1 MLTLVLGSNGF
12 LGQRL
17 LKFLPNSIGSNTRLE
32 NIKEELENVKPTHVV
47 SAAGISG
54 KPTVMWCEY
63 NKDET
68 TFVNLTQ
75 QLYLID
81 VCKKLNIHLTI
92 LGSGQVY
99 DGDKYF
105 TEDDE
110 PNYYTLFY
118 SRIRIFLENVI
129 RSVYMDDVLYLRIL
143 YPVSLD
149 GHEKCFLEKMK
160 KRKNNVHNT
169 RVSLTVIPHLFP
181 KIQTLIEKRVT
192 GIMNFTND
200 GCIYLKNFLD
210 IFNEKCV
217 VSHESSDRGE
227 CKLDVSRLKNYI
239 EVGNVIEILKNNGT
253 T

>member
-1 MLTLVLGSNGF
+1 MITLVLGSTGF
-12 LGQRL
+12 LGQQL
-17 LKFLPNSIGSNTRLE
+17 LKFLPNSIGSSTRLE
-32 NIKEELENVKPTHVV
+32 NIKEELEILKPTHVV

-54 KPTVMWCEY
+54 KPTVMWCEN

-99 DGDKYF
+99 DGDKFF

-110 PNYYTLFY
+110 PNFYTLFY
-118 SRIRIFLENVI
+118 SRVRIFLENVI
-129 RSVYMDDVLYLRIL
+129 RSVYVDDVLYLRIL

-149 GHEKCFLEKMK
+149 GNEKCFLEKMK

-169 RVSLTVIPHLFP
+169 RVSLTLIPYLFP

-192 GIMNFTND
+192 GILNFTND
-200 GCIYLKNFLD
+200 DCIQLQTFLN
-210 IFNEKCV
+210 IFDEKCV
-217 VSHESSDRGE
+217 VSHKPSDRGE
-227 CKLDVSRLKNYI
+227 CKLDVSRLK
-239 EVGNVIEILKNNGT
+239 
-253 T
+253 